1 MIDMQDFLYSVN
13 ITLPIILVVLLGYLL
28 RKKGLIDG
36 AFVNIGN
43 MLCFKVAF
51 PLLLFQDLASVDL
64 TKEFHLPFLLY
75 CGAVTTVSFAI
86 VWLLARKC
94 IQDKREIGAF
104 VQGSFRGSAAL
115 MGIALIQSIY
125 GSAAAAPFMIIG
137 AVPLY
142 NIYSVIVLT
151 VEGNRKDVS
160 MKKRMGEVVLQVLKN
175 PLIIGILLG
184 MLASLLKLDFPAGI
198 EGTIDSL
205 ASLATP
211 LALLVLGAGFEGKKA
226 VAKLPLTLWASS
238 IKLVFQGLIF
248 FPFSRFPRVFGPSAG
263 GYRNYAGFPQH
274 SQLIYNGKKH
284 GTGWRFG
291 RQHCS
296 GHIGAVGFYTDDVDF
311 CDENAWNH
319 RLAGFAV

>member
-248 FPFSRFPRVFGPSAG
+248 FPLAVFLGFSPPQLVAIAIMLVSPSTPSSYIMAKSMG
-263 GYRNYAGFPQH
+263 QDG
-274 SQLIYNGKKH
+274 
-284 GTGWRFG
+284 
-291 RQHCS
+291 
-296 GHIGAVGFYTDDVDF
+296 V
-311 CDENAWNH
+311 
-319 RLAGFAV
+319 LAGSIVLVTSVLSAFTLTMWIFVMRMLGIIV